1 MRSISG
7 NCPEKGKRPMVL
19 YHAISSYQL
28 LEVMLHRMAFH
39 QREKA
44 VLILPDFI
52 VGKYPQYRK
61 LASRRFFDEV
71 YLFPYLHIPHRDEE
85 RILQDVIRFYKEKI
99 PYDISSFSEVYIAGA
114 HFYFSLYLL
123 HCRIPFAFFEDA
135 AGMLSHPEELHRALS
150 KKFPV
155 HAATARKY
163 GLYDGGHPLV
173 RRIICLKR
181 AQTRD
186 VSGEKYVD
194 FSVEKTL
201 QALSLPER
209 KKVIRFFLRHRLRA
223 QGNSIL
229 LTQHFANLGL
239 MSEEEQKR
247 LYERLR
253 DGALRGVRLIVKPHP
268 DDTLDYREIFPDA
281 YVIRQIF
288 PAELLPYVFR
298 EKPEVLYTFDSTGCE
313 NLSSHFRIQKIEREK
328 DGE

>member
-1 MRSISG
+1 MRSILG

-61 LASRRFFDEV
+61 LASRHFFDEV

-85 RILQDVIRFYKEKI
+85 CILQDVIRFYREKI

-123 HCRIPFAFFEDA
+123 YCRIPFAFFEDA
-135 AGMLSHPEELHRALS
+135 AGLSRPEELHRALS

-155 HAATARKY
+155 HAAIARKY
-163 GLYDGGHPLV
+163 GLYDGSHPLV

-194 FSVEKTL
+194 FSVEKAL

-209 KKVIRFFLRHRLRA
+209 KKVIRFFLRHRLQAR
-223 QGNSIL
+223 GNAIL
-229 LTQHFANLGL
+229 LTQHFANLGS
-239 MSEEEQKR
+239 MSQGEQRR

-253 DGALRGVRLIVKPHP
+253 DGALRGIHLIVKRHP

-298 EKPEVLYTFDSTGCE
+298 EKPEALYTFDSTGCE
-313 NLSSHFRIQKIEREK
+313 NLSSHFCIQKIEREK